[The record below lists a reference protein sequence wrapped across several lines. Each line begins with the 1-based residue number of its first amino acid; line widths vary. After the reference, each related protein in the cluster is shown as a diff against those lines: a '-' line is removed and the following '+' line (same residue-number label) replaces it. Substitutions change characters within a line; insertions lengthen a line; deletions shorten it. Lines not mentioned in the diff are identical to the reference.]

1 MMLWDQ
7 LLLLLT
13 VEFLAKLTADVLLWE
28 NGYYAN
34 RSFVFLWMLK
44 LTRDGVRTSRGPR
57 GCSCPG
63 AGAQP
68 GCSEAQ
74 GYPELDDGHR
84 CCIPIYKSSQQ
95 QGRVSLPAMSRE
107 HWQSSLPGKKWHL
120 TTPTCTGG
128 MSVTRIA
135 VAHNLTQ
142 PISVLQSLSQS
153 HTEAHTDAPLLW
165 ISICTH
171 IHTSLDHHH
180 PLIATLIAFHT
191 FSACCWD
198 PLLLQLPGT
207 KDTRALW
214 LMVWLRFLALA
225 PVTAN
230 LQLLHSQHMELYDQG
245 ASQLLTLSSSL
256 LPAAGWDA
264 WAFSRVLLLLL
275 VFVKCSNLLDP
286 AALTHGLKSDH
297 RKTREWV
304 QKEDLMAAAIE
315 QSGNCLHDHL

>member
-1 MMLWDQ
+1 MVVWDQ

-13 VEFLAKLTADVLLWE
+13 VEFLANLTADVLLWE

-44 LTRDGVRTSRGPR
+44 LTKDGVRTSRGPR
-57 GCSCPG
+57 GSSCPG
-63 AGAQP
+63 AGVQP

-128 MSVTRIA
+128 VSVTRIA

-153 HTEAHTDAPLLW
+153 HTEAHTDPPLC
-165 ISICTH
+165 SGFPYA
-171 IHTSLDHHH
+171 HTFTH
-180 PLIATLIAFHT
+180 PLTITIL
-191 FSACCWD
+191 WLL
-198 PLLLQLPGT
+198 PLLLST
-207 KDTRALW
+207 
-214 LMVWLRFLALA
+214 
-225 PVTAN
+225 
-230 LQLLHSQHMELYDQG
+230 HSPPAAEIL
-245 ASQLLTLSSSL
+245 SCSSSL
-256 LPAAGWDA
+256 APRTQGPCDWWFDSGFWHLHQSLQTSSCSTANTWSCMTKVPPSHSLWAPHSSRLLAGM
-264 WAFSRVLLLLL
+264 
-275 VFVKCSNLLDP
+275 
-286 AALTHGLKSDH
+286 HGLSPGSYSCCWYLSNVP
-297 RKTREWV
+297 T
-304 QKEDLMAAAIE
+304 
-315 QSGNCLHDHL
+315 S